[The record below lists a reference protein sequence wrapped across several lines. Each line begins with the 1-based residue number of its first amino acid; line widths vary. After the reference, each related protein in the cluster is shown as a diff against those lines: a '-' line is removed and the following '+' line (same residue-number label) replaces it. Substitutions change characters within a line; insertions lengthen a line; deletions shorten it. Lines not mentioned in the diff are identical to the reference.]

1 MDWLQ
6 EYSLGIV
13 EIDNQ
18 HKRLLRQFTQIEDA
32 FRQGSSWTDTH
43 YLILDLIEFAK
54 FHFEFEEALM
64 RIFAAPTAEVHA
76 GEHRQFFVM
85 LQQIEQHSLNK
96 AAEGE
101 MVEFLRSWLKNHI
114 MGSDRKYATWIL
126 SGARVVGSDSGQS

>member
-18 HKRLLRQFTQIEDA
+18 HKRLLRQFTQIEEA
-32 FRQGSSWTDTH
+32 FLRSLSWTDTH

-64 RIFAAPTAEVHA
+64 RIFAVPSLERHG

-85 LQQIEQHSLNK
+85 LQEIEQHSLNK

-114 MGSDRKYATWIL
+114 MGSDREYATWIL
-126 SGARVVGSDSGQS
+126 SGARVFGGLPGKG